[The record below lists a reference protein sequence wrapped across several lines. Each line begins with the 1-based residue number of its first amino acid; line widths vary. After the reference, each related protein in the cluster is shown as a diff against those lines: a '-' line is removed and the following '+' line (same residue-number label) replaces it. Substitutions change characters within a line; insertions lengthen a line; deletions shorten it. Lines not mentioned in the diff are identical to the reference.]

1 MLDFKKLYSKFI
13 TVIVIFLVLIG
24 ANSLVS
30 RYMPLN
36 KDKNQVEG
44 TVTVQTDQTDESD
57 KVAVPI
63 ELADPAQTTEPV
75 VADDQATLPDF
86 DQNSPKEVA
95 SITYE
100 SKVDGENAFELLKNV
115 AIVEYKEYDFG
126 VFVESIN
133 GVKGDDEHFWSFYLN
148 GEQAKAGADQTILQK
163 GDKVEWRY
171 EEIK

>member
-1 MLDFKKLYSKFI
+1 MPNFKKLYSKFI
-13 TVIVIFLVLIG
+13 TVVVIFLVLIG

-36 KDKNQVEG
+36 KDKDQVEG
-44 TVTVQTDQTDESD
+44 TVKVQNDLTDGTEQ
-57 KVAVPI
+57 A
-63 ELADPAQTTEPV
+63 ELVDPVELSEPSSTTEPV
-75 VADDQATLPDF
+75 DPAMMF
-86 DQNSPKEVA
+86 DAEASPAAVA

-100 SKVDGENAFELLKNV
+100 SQADGQNAFELLQENSIK
-115 AIVEYKEYDFG
+115 IDYKEYDFG

-133 GVKGDDEHFWSFYLN
+133 GIKGDDKHFWAFYLN
-148 GEQAKAGADQTILQK
+148 GEQAKTGADQTILQK